1 METLANLESF
11 VRSAQAGS
19 FSAAA
24 RHLALTPAAVSRN
37 VAMLER
43 NLGVRLFHRSTRKLT
58 LTEAGEHFLASI
70 GGNLDALQHA
80 ISSVATDQGEPCGQ
94 LKVSMA
100 PTFGISH
107 VLPLLPAF
115 LARYPLIRP
124 EWHFENRQVDLIAD
138 GYDVAIGAGFELA
151 QGVISRPLAPAHV
164 IAVASP
170 DYLRGRPVPATPDA
184 LEDLE
189 GILMRS
195 PQTGRVRYWSMRNK
209 AGVEVPAQ
217 VRESIILNDP
227 VAVREAVLLGLGVGF
242 LAVADV
248 QGWIERGDLLR
259 LVPDW
264 YADAGTISMYFATRA
279 LMPARTRA
287 FIDFVSEAFEQRQLA
302 RRFSGGEG

>member
-170 DYLRGRPVPATPDA
+170 DYLRGRAIPATPDA

-217 VRESIILNDP
+217 VRESIIVNDP

-279 LMPARTRA
+279 LMPTRTRA
-287 FIDFVSEAFEQRQLA
+287 FIDFISEAFEQRQLA
-302 RRFSGGEG
+302 RRFSGSVG